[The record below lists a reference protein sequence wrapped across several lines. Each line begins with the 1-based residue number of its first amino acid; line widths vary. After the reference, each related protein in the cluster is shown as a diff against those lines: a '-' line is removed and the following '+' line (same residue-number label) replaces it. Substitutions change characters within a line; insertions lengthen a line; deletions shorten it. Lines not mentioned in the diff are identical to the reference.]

1 MFRKDPDTAKAW
13 KPEKPLECAR
23 MQKEI
28 ILRAAD
34 MLRPGGMLLYST
46 CTFSPEEN
54 EQMISFLM
62 KERPEF
68 EILPIPNRYEGFAP
82 GRPELIEK
90 EWLPAELWDEDVFD
104 SLTEEQKASL
114 TNCARIWPHRMG
126 GEGHFLALLGKKGD
140 TLELALEE
148 PVVKKGKKKRK
159 EKQSDSAKKFSKELT
174 PFFDFAKDLDV
185 DWDFTRIEVRK
196 GQVYYVPAESAAVR
210 GLVFLRN
217 GLYLGEIRKDRFEP
231 SQALAVS
238 LKKAQYWNVIDL
250 PADDERILH
259 YLKGETIEIEPEEA
273 KSPKGWQ
280 LLCVSGYPLGWGK
293 LVNGLLKNKF
303 LASWRLS

>member
-1 MFRKDPDTAKAW
+1 M
-13 KPEKPLECAR
+13 
-23 MQKEI
+23 
-28 ILRAAD
+28 
-34 MLRPGGMLLYST
+34 
-46 CTFSPEEN
+46 
-54 EQMISFLM
+54 
-62 KERPEF
+62 
-68 EILPIPNRYEGFAP
+68 
-82 GRPELIEK
+82 
-90 EWLPAELWDEDVFD
+90 
-104 SLTEEQKASL
+104 
-114 TNCARIWPHRMG
+114 
-126 GEGHFLALLGKKGD
+126 
-140 TLELALEE
+140 
-148 PVVKKGKKKRK
+148 KKGKKKRK

-238 LKKAQYWNVIDL
+238 LKKAQYWNAIDL

-280 LLCVSGYPLGWGK
+280 LL
-293 LVNGLLKNKF
+293 
-303 LASWRLS
+303 ASPVIP